1 MSIVLRVNTTTKEII
16 REELKEEYRFLGGRS
31 LIARVLT
38 DEVDPTCDPLG
49 AENKLILCTT
59 LLAGTTLPMAHRL
72 SAGGKSPLTGG
83 IKEANSGGTAASL
96 LARHGIKMIILEGL
110 PQTNDWYIL
119 HIQKD
124 GSSQL
129 VDATDYVGLNNY
141 DLAAKIQERF
151 GKNVGIISIG
161 LAGERGYRNSTL
173 QLIDASTGYPSRAAA
188 RGGLGA
194 VMGAKKIKAVVI
206 ERAANPYEFP
216 YADKERYEAVRKKY
230 IQRVLS
236 SPRTESMQKVGT
248 MSMIDFT
255 STVAA
260 LPVRNF
266 SGQFFEQAEAIKSK
280 AFVERAFIGGGRN
293 KEGCQ
298 PGCIVRCSNR
308 FHTKDGEYLTSG
320 LEYETVALCGANCG
334 IADFDVIAR
343 LDRMCDDLGVDTIET
358 GATIAVCMEAGKI
371 SFGDGEGAI
380 ALLQEMIDG
389 TEFGRL
395 LGQGTEAVG
404 KALGVKRIPTVK
416 GQALPA
422 YDPRSIK
429 GLGVTYATSAMGA
442 DHTAGMT
449 LGPGIDP
456 SKKDFQVERSRQSQM
471 VAAVTDSFTCSFG
484 WGELNN
490 EEILPEIM
498 ASLYGG
504 EWTYGQIM
512 NIGKE
517 TLKLERAFNQAA
529 GLTEVDDCL
538 PAFFYNEISAIDT
551 VFDISAEEMQEL
563 FNY

>member
-1 MSIVLRVNTTTKEII
+1 MSIVYRVNTTTKEITH
-16 REELKEEYRFLGGRS
+16 EELKEEYRLLGGRS

-38 DEVDPTCDPLG
+38 DEVNPQCDPLG
-49 AENKLILCTT
+49 AGNKLILCTT

-72 SAGGKSPLTGG
+72 SVGGKSPLTGG
-83 IKEANSGGTAASL
+83 IKEANSGGTAASM

-110 PQTNDWYIL
+110 PQTNDWHIL

-124 GSSQL
+124 GTPEFMDA
-129 VDATDYVGLNNY
+129 VDYLGLNNY
-141 DLAAKIQERF
+141 DFAAKMQERF
-151 GKNVGIISIG
+151 GKDVGVISIG
-161 LAGERGYRNSTL
+161 VAGERGYRNSTV

-194 VMGAKKIKAVVI
+194 LMGAKKIKAVVI
-206 ERAANPYEFP
+206 EKAANRYNFP

-236 SPRTESMQKVGT
+236 SPRTESMQKTGT
-248 MSMIDFT
+248 ISMIDFT

-280 AFVERAFIGGGRN
+280 AFVERAFVGGGKN

-320 LEYETVALCGANCG
+320 LEYETVALCGSNCG
-334 IADFDVIAR
+334 IADLDVIAR

-358 GATIAVCMEAGKI
+358 GATIAVCMEAGKVP
-371 SFGDGEGAI
+371 FGDGEGAI
-380 ALLQEMIDG
+380 ALLQEMMDG

-395 LGQGTEAVG
+395 MGQGTEAVG

-422 YDPRSIK
+422 YDPRNIK
-429 GLGVTYATSAMGA
+429 GLGVTYSTSAMGA

-456 SKKDFQVERSRQSQM
+456 SKKDFQVEKSRQSQM
-471 VAAVTDSFTCSFG
+471 GAAVTDSFTCSFG

-490 EEILPEIM
+490 DEILPEVM
-498 ASLYGG
+498 SSLYGG
-504 EWTYGQIM
+504 EWTFEQIM

-517 TLKLERAFNQAA
+517 TIKLERAFNKAA
-529 GLTEVDDCL
+529 GFTGDDDCL
-538 PAFFYNEISAIDT
+538 PTFFYTEASATGT
-551 VFDISAEEMQEL
+551 VFDISPEEMQEI